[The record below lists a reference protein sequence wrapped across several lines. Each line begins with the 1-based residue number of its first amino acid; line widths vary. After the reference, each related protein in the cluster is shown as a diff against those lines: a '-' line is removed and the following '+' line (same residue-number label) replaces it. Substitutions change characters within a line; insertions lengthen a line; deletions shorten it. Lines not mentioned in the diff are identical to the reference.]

1 VRRALALVV
10 VAAAAAIAARVAA
23 PSEARPTV
31 HAQVQACGVERWA
44 VKTLQDRPHLLRV
57 RRSTVAHLVSVAR
70 PGVLPQARLPFE
82 RRVFR
87 VVARVRLVRE
97 EGDSDIHVVLQDGGR
112 SLIAEAPDAPVCTP
126 HATALRKRQMSVARR
141 AVRPCARAA
150 VTGVA
155 FFDFFHG
162 QTGVAPNGIEL
173 HPILGFTCL
182 SGGAP
187 PPPPPPPGHCAA
199 SYPDHCIPPP
209 PPDLDCS
216 DIAWRNFRVLWN
228 VQDPDPH
235 RFDGDR
241 DGIGCET

>member
-1 VRRALALVV
+1 VKRALALLV
-10 VAAAAAIAARVAA
+10 VAAGAAVAARVAA
-23 PSEARPTV
+23 PSEARPAV
-31 HAQVQACGVERWA
+31 HSQALACGVERWA

-57 RRSTVAHLVSVAR
+57 RRSTVAHLASISR
-70 PGVLPQARLPFE
+70 PSALPQTRLPFE

-97 EGDSDIHVVLQDGGR
+97 EGDSDVHVVLQDGR
-112 SLIAEAPDAPVCTP
+112 NSLIAEAPYAPVCTP
-126 HATALRKRQMSVARR
+126 RATAKRRQQMSVVRR
-141 AVRPCARAA
+141 AVRQCARAA

-155 FFDFFHG
+155 FFDFVHG
-162 QTGVAPNGIEL
+162 QTGVARNGIEL
-173 HPILGFTCL
+173 HPILGFSCL

-199 SYPDHCIPPP
+199 SYPDHCIPSP

-216 DIAWRNFRVLWN
+216 DVSWRNFRVLWN

-241 DGIGCET
+241 EGIGCET